1 MPSVFDEAIAACRLA
16 AGINPFGSVENARAR
31 DAARRVLEL
40 VDGYNLHRVAWELE
54 RTALNDGFYGNAL
67 RVAKDIPGVTDEERA
82 LLDRYATGG
91 IQSMDHCALQR
102 LAMKIDE
109 MADRQRDAADKAQG
123 QTGCETEADCDS
135 QPWCRISGE
144 CHRNQKPPEP
154 IQAVAFEPSSAQLNG
169 L

>member
-1 MPSVFDEAIAACRLA
+1 MPSVLNEAISACRLA

-67 RVAKDIPGVTDEERA
+67 RVAKDIAGITDDERA

-91 IQSMDHCALQR
+91 NQSMDHCALQR
-102 LAMKIDE
+102 LAMKI
-109 MADRQRDAADKAQG
+109 ADLG
-123 QTGCETEADCDS
+123 SLG
-135 QPWCRISGE
+135 
-144 CHRNQKPPEP
+144 EP
-154 IQAVAFEPSSAQLNG
+154 IV
-169 L
+169 